1 MGKVKHEPLK
11 KQTNRF
17 AALADSDSDEE
28 ISPEDRVQT
37 LASPGPRLQALES
50 LEGMQALV
58 NEDEDD
64 PPYAPPSPP
73 PEVDEAPQYRVWKN
87 DPTRFSSENNI
98 FSSPFSRKTKK
109 TWSSIEIDSTRGDDT
124 ALAKAW
130 AAKINVVLDAAKLK
144 AEKDR
149 QFHKNNMSFFRTPVL
164 RRTVVLD
171 EKF

>member
-1 MGKVKHEPLK
+1 MGKVKHEPLI

-17 AALADSDSDEE
+17 AALADSDSD
-28 ISPEDRVQT
+28 DDT
-37 LASPGPRLQALES
+37 NDLE
-50 LEGMQALV
+50 MQAVVSPKTVEALAP
-58 NEDEDD
+58 EMQDLTDY

>member
-1 MGKVKHEPLK
+1 MGKVKYEPFI

-17 AALADSDSDEE
+17 AALADSDSD
-28 ISPEDRVQT
+28 DDKND
-37 LASPGPRLQALES
+37 L
-50 LEGMQALV
+50 GMQVSATPEVELAAP
-58 NEDEDD
+58 EMQDLTDY
-64 PPYAPPSPP
+64 PPYAPPSPVL
-73 PEVDEAPQYRVWKN
+73 EAEEAPQFRVWKN
-87 DPTRFSSENNI
+87 DTTRFSSENNI

-109 TWSSIEIDSTRGDDT
+109 SWSSIDIDVSHGEDD
-124 ALAKAW
+124 AANSKDW
-130 AAKINVVLDAAKLK
+130 AAKIMVTLDAAKLKAEKLK